1 MTKTLATAKFRH
13 FILRTTTSYVPICHL
28 HSMISAISSTAPSSA
43 PIRRQTV
50 THVRSNA
57 FSSRTSP
64 LRPRHVVP
72 FAKASDADLPPP
84 GIETQGQN
92 FPALKDIQQIMDILP
107 HRYPFLL
114 VDRVLEWEYGKYAVG
129 YKCVT
134 VNDNFFP
141 GHFPQRAIMPGVLQ
155 VEAMA
160 QLAGIVML
168 DPQAGSE
175 SEQNNNFFFGG
186 VDGCKWRKP
195 VVPGD
200 VLMMRVDVTKF
211 NPRFGICKVKAR
223 AFVGEDLVC
232 EADLTLVLAK

>member
-1 MTKTLATAKFRH
+1 MS
-13 FILRTTTSYVPICHL
+13 ITSHIAV
-28 HSMISAISSTAPSSA
+28 SSA
-43 PIRRQTV
+43 PISARTTPSQRRAMPSRRCV
-50 THVRSNA
+50 LVR
-57 FSSRTSP
+57 
-64 LRPRHVVP
+64 
-72 FAKASDADLPPP
+72 AKADADAPK
-84 GIETQGQN
+84 GIETTGPN
-92 FPALKDIQQIMDILP
+92 MTPLKDIQAIMDVLP

-134 VNDNFFP
+134 INDNFFP

-155 VEAMA
+155 VEALA

-168 DPQAGSE
+168 DPEAGSD
-175 SEQNNNFFFGG
+175 SEKNNNFFFGG
-186 VDGCKWRKP
+186 VDNCKWRKP

-211 NPRFGICKVKAR
+211 NPRFGICKTAAKAY
-223 AFVGEDLVC
+223 VGEDLVC